1 MEIYWRYLSR
11 EEVNSMARKLIF
23 GYLVAFLLA
32 GLVMAGIVH
41 AQSPSPSPSVTV
53 TPTPTQVPE
62 APETGLG
69 GGN

>member
-1 MEIYWRYLSR
+1 
-11 EEVNSMARKLIF
+11 MARKLIF